1 MLCLSGEEQQKPDLR
16 EKQSL
21 KFVPSNLRNSWR
33 TGSLVLIVVLAW
45 LVISARLVYLQYI
58 GHRQFAR
65 VVARQ
70 QVYKEKIPAR
80 PGDILDRNGRLLATT
95 IVSNSL
101 YVVPQRLENEK
112 SVARICDLLQLDQAA
127 FRNRLQENQD
137 KLFLWVK
144 RRLSDRELS
153 GVRALDLSDDAWGF
167 RQEYRR
173 QYPQGALA
181 AHALGLRD
189 IDGKGQGG
197 LEEAFNHL
205 ICGQDG
211 HRFLIR
217 DAHGRVIEVRN
228 DSRVAARNGETLVVT
243 LDSIIQLYTER
254 QLQSIVEEWKPKSA
268 CAIVMDVKT
277 CEVLAMASVP
287 TFDLNHP
294 EGIDESA
301 WKNTA
306 IASIYEPGSTLKPF
320 IVAAALEKGLI
331 QTDEEFDC
339 EHGEYRMGK
348 RLLHDHHSYGVL
360 SVTDVLV
367 KSSNIGMAK
376 IGEKLTNPGL
386 YEAVTAFGFGQKTGI
401 QLPGEL
407 GGIVRPL
414 KNWNIYSTGSIPM
427 GQEIAVTPVQLI
439 TGHVALANQGKLLNP
454 RLIRDQIDHNYFPR
468 SEEEPAQVRPL
479 VSTPI
484 VSPEVA
490 DWLVQ
495 VPMVETVTRGT
506 GRKAQLEEYVVFGK
520 TGTAQKPDPQ
530 TGKYSSELHVSS
542 FICGAPAHDPRVL
555 VLVVVNEP
563 SVGENHYGGT
573 IAGPPAAKI
582 LKQTLM
588 YQRVPFDHSSQ
599 TPPERTAQKLRNALR

>member
-1 MLCLSGEEQQKPDLR
+1 MKSGIS
-16 EKQSL
+16 QSRI
-21 KFVPSNLRNSWR
+21 NWRSWI
-33 TGSLVLIVVLAW
+33 LIGVVVMAW
-45 LVISARLVYLQYI
+45 LVISGRLIYLQYV
-58 GHRQFAR
+58 GHRQFKT
-65 VVARQ
+65 VVTRQ
-70 QVYKEKIPAR
+70 QVFKEKIPAR

-101 YVVPQRLENEK
+101 YVVPQRLK
-112 SVARICDLLQLDQAA
+112 GTQQAIQVCTALQLDQQH
-127 FRNRLQENQD
+127 FLKRLDENGD

-144 RRLSDRELS
+144 RRLTDTELAQI
-153 GVRALDLSDDAWGF
+153 RTLDLADDAWGF

-173 QYPQGALA
+173 QYPQGTLA

-197 LEEAFNHL
+197 LEEAFDHL

-211 HRFLIR
+211 YRFLVR

-254 QLQSIVEEWKPKSA
+254 ELQGIVKDWKPKSA

-277 CEVLAMASVP
+277 CEVLALASVP
-287 TFDLNHP
+287 SFNLNHP
-294 EGIDESA
+294 EQIEERA

-320 IVAAALEKGLI
+320 IVAAALEKGLVKR
-331 QTDEEFDC
+331 DDEFDC
-339 EHGEYRMGK
+339 EYGEYLMGK
-348 RLLHDHHSYGVL
+348 RLLHDHHSYGML
-360 SVTDVLV
+360 SLTDILV

-376 IGEKLTNPGL
+376 IGERLTNAGL

-407 GGIVRPL
+407 TGIVRPL
-414 KNWNIYSTGSIPM
+414 KSWNIYSTGSVPM
-427 GQEIAVTPVQLI
+427 GQEIAVTPIQLI
-439 TGHVALANQGKLLNP
+439 TAHVALANQGKLLNP

-468 SEEEPAQVRPL
+468 SEDEPAQVRPL
-479 VSTPI
+479 VSTPL
-484 VSPEVA
+484 VSPDVA
-490 DWLVQ
+490 DWLVR
-495 VPMVETVTRGT
+495 VPMVETVERGT
-506 GRKAQLEEYVVFGK
+506 GRRAKLDEYTVFGK
-520 TGTAQKPDPQ
+520 TGTAQKPDPR
-530 TGKYSSELHVSS
+530 TGQYSSQLHVSS

-573 IAGPPAAKI
+573 IAGPPAAEI
-582 LKQTLM
+582 LRKTLL
-588 YQRVPFDHSSQ
+588 YLRVPFDRSSQ
-599 TPPERTAQKLRNALR
+599 HFEDRSASRRRNILR

>member
-1 MLCLSGEEQQKPDLR
+1 MKSGIS
-16 EKQSL
+16 QSRI
-21 KFVPSNLRNSWR
+21 NWRSWI
-33 TGSLVLIVVLAW
+33 LIGVVVMAW
-45 LVISARLVYLQYI
+45 LVISGRLIYLQYV
-58 GHRQFAR
+58 GHRQFKT
-65 VVARQ
+65 VVTRQ
-70 QVYKEKIPAR
+70 QVFKEKIPAR

-101 YVVPQRLENEK
+101 YVVPQRLK
-112 SVARICDLLQLDQAA
+112 GTQQAIQVCAALQLDQRH
-127 FRNRLQENQD
+127 FLKRLNENGD

-144 RRLSDRELS
+144 RRLTDAELAQI
-153 GVRALDLSDDAWGF
+153 RALDLSDDAWGF

-173 QYPQGALA
+173 QYPQGTLA

-197 LEEAFNHL
+197 LEEAFDHL

-211 HRFLIR
+211 YRFLVR

-254 QLQSIVEEWKPKSA
+254 ELQGIVKDWKPKSA

-277 CEVLAMASVP
+277 CEVLALASVP
-287 TFDLNHP
+287 SFNLNHP
-294 EGIDESA
+294 EQIEERA

-320 IVAAALEKGLI
+320 IVAAALEKGLVKR
-331 QTDEEFDC
+331 DDEFDC

-348 RLLHDHHSYGVL
+348 RLLHDHHSYGML
-360 SVTDVLV
+360 SLTDILV

-376 IGEKLTNPGL
+376 IGERLTNAGL

-407 GGIVRPL
+407 TGIVRPL
-414 KNWNIYSTGSIPM
+414 KSWNIYSTGSVPM
-427 GQEIAVTPVQLI
+427 GQEIAVTPIQLI
-439 TGHVALANQGKLLNP
+439 TAHVALANQGKLLNP

-468 SEEEPAQVRPL
+468 SEDEPAQVRPL
-479 VSTPI
+479 VSTPL

-490 DWLVQ
+490 DWLVR
-495 VPMVETVTRGT
+495 VPMVETVERGT
-506 GRKAQLEEYVVFGK
+506 GRRAKLDEYSVFGK
-520 TGTAQKPDPQ
+520 TGTAQKPDPR
-530 TGKYSSELHVSS
+530 TGQYSSQLHVSS

-573 IAGPPAAKI
+573 IAGPPAAEI
-582 LKQTLM
+582 LRKTLL
-588 YQRVPFDHSSQ
+588 YLRVPFDRSSQ
-599 TPPERTAQKLRNALR
+599 HFEDWSASRRRNILR

>member
-1 MLCLSGEEQQKPDLR
+1 M
-16 EKQSL
+16 
-21 KFVPSNLRNSWR
+21 
-33 TGSLVLIVVLAW
+33 VVLAW
-45 LVISARLVYLQYI
+45 IVISGRLIYLQYV
-58 GHRQFAR
+58 GHRQFAK

-70 QVYKEKIPAR
+70 QMYKEKIPAR

-101 YVVPQRLENEK
+101 YVVPSRLEK
-112 SVARICDLLQLDQAA
+112 QKKVAEVCEALQLDPQH
-127 FRNRLQENQD
+127 FLDRLKQNRD

-144 RRLSDRELS
+144 RRLTEPELQAI
-153 GVRALDLSDDAWGF
+153 RALDLSDDAWGF

-197 LEEAFNHL
+197 LEEAFDHL
-205 ICGQDG
+205 ICGQNG
-211 HRFLIR
+211 YRFLIR

-254 QLQSIVEEWKPKSA
+254 QLQAIVQEWKPKSA

-287 TFDLNHP
+287 TFDLNQP
-294 EGIDESA
+294 EQIDESA

-320 IVAAALEKGLI
+320 IVAAALEKGLLK
-331 QTDEEFDC
+331 TEEEFDC

-360 SVTDVLV
+360 NVTDILV

-376 IGEKLTNPGL
+376 IGERLTNPGL
-386 YEAVTAFGFGQKTGI
+386 YESVMAFGFGQKTGI

-407 GGIVRPL
+407 TGIVRPL
-414 KNWNIYSTGSIPM
+414 SSWNIYSTGSIPM
-427 GQEIAVTPVQLI
+427 GQEIAVTPIQLI
-439 TGHVALANQGKLLNP
+439 TAHVALANQGKLLNP
-454 RLIRDQIDHNYFPR
+454 RLIRDQIDHTYFPR
-468 SEEEPAQVRPL
+468 SVDEPSQVRPM

-490 DWLVQ
+490 DWLVR

-506 GRKAQLEEYVVFGK
+506 GRKAQLEEYTVFGK
-520 TGTAQKPDPQ
+520 TGTAQKPDPK
-530 TGKYSSELHVSS
+530 TGKYSSQLHVSS
-542 FICGAPAHDPRVL
+542 FICGAPAHDPRIL

-573 IAGPPAAKI
+573 IAGPPAAEI
-582 LKQTLM
+582 LKKTLM
-588 YQRVPFDHSSQ
+588 YQRVPFDKSGLQ
-599 TPPERTAQKLRNALR
+599 QPERTARRQRNALR

>member
-1 MLCLSGEEQQKPDLR
+1 MN
-16 EKQSL
+16 
-21 KFVPSNLRNSWR
+21 FVPSNLRNSGR
-33 TGSLVLIVVLAW
+33 TWCLVLIVVLAW
-45 LVISARLVYLQYI
+45 LVISCRLVYLQYI

-101 YVVPQRLENEK
+101 YVVPQRLKNEQN
-112 SVARICDLLQLDQAA
+112 VARICDILQLDQTDFLKGLAA
-127 FRNRLQENQD
+127 NRD

-144 RRLSDRELS
+144 RRLSDQELAAIR
-153 GVRALDLSDDAWGF
+153 VLDLSDDVWGF

-197 LEEAFNHL
+197 LEEAFDHL
-205 ICGQDG
+205 ICGEDG
-211 HRFLIR
+211 YRFLIR

-294 EGIDESA
+294 AGINESA

-331 QTDEEFDC
+331 HTEEEFDC
-339 EHGEYRMGK
+339 EQGEYRMGK
-348 RLLHDHHSYGVL
+348 RLLHDHHSYGIL
-360 SVTDVLV
+360 NVTDVLV

-407 GGIVRPL
+407 SGIVRPL
-414 KNWNIYSTGSIPM
+414 KDWNIYSTGSIPM

-468 SEEEPAQVRPL
+468 SEEEPAQVR
-479 VSTPI
+479 
-484 VSPEVA
+484 
-490 DWLVQ
+490 
-495 VPMVETVTRGT
+495 
-506 GRKAQLEEYVVFGK
+506 
-520 TGTAQKPDPQ
+520 
-530 TGKYSSELHVSS
+530 
-542 FICGAPAHDPRVL
+542 
-555 VLVVVNEP
+555 
-563 SVGENHYGGT
+563 
-573 IAGPPAAKI
+573 
-582 LKQTLM
+582 
-588 YQRVPFDHSSQ
+588 
-599 TPPERTAQKLRNALR
+599 

>member
-1 MLCLSGEEQQKPDLR
+1 M
-16 EKQSL
+16 

-33 TGSLVLIVVLAW
+33 TWSLVLIVVLAW
-45 LVISARLVYLQYI
+45 LVISGRLIYLQYI

-101 YVVPQRLENEK
+101 YVVPQRLENQQQI
-112 SVARICDLLQLDQAA
+112 ARICEILQLDQSA
-127 FRNRLQENQD
+127 FRKRLNENQD

-144 RRLSDRELS
+144 RRLSDQELT
-153 GVRALDLSDDAWGF
+153 GIRALNLSDDAWGF

-197 LEEAFNHL
+197 LEEAFDHL

-211 HRFLIR
+211 YRFLIR

-294 EGIDESA
+294 EGINEAA

-331 QTDEEFDC
+331 QTD
-339 EHGEYRMGK
+339 
-348 RLLHDHHSYGVL
+348 
-360 SVTDVLV
+360 
-367 KSSNIGMAK
+367 
-376 IGEKLTNPGL
+376 
-386 YEAVTAFGFGQKTGI
+386 
-401 QLPGEL
+401 
-407 GGIVRPL
+407 
-414 KNWNIYSTGSIPM
+414 
-427 GQEIAVTPVQLI
+427 
-439 TGHVALANQGKLLNP
+439 
-454 RLIRDQIDHNYFPR
+454 
-468 SEEEPAQVRPL
+468 
-479 VSTPI
+479 
-484 VSPEVA
+484 
-490 DWLVQ
+490 
-495 VPMVETVTRGT
+495 
-506 GRKAQLEEYVVFGK
+506 
-520 TGTAQKPDPQ
+520 
-530 TGKYSSELHVSS
+530 
-542 FICGAPAHDPRVL
+542 
-555 VLVVVNEP
+555 
-563 SVGENHYGGT
+563 
-573 IAGPPAAKI
+573 
-582 LKQTLM
+582 
-588 YQRVPFDHSSQ
+588 
-599 TPPERTAQKLRNALR
+599 

>member
-1 MLCLSGEEQQKPDLR
+1 M
-16 EKQSL
+16 
-21 KFVPSNLRNSWR
+21 
-33 TGSLVLIVVLAW
+33 AW
-45 LVISARLVYLQYI
+45 LVISGRLIYLQYV
-58 GHRQFAR
+58 GHRQFKT
-65 VVARQ
+65 VVTRQ
-70 QVYKEKIPAR
+70 QVFKEKIPAR

-101 YVVPQRLENEK
+101 YVVPQRLK
-112 SVARICDLLQLDQAA
+112 GTQKAIQVCAALQLDQRH
-127 FRNRLQENQD
+127 FLKRLNENGD

-144 RRLSDRELS
+144 RRLTDAELAQI
-153 GVRALDLSDDAWGF
+153 RALDLSDDAWGF

-173 QYPQGALA
+173 QYPQGTLA

-197 LEEAFNHL
+197 LEEAFDHL

-211 HRFLIR
+211 YRFLVR

-254 QLQSIVEEWKPKSA
+254 ELQGIVKDWKPKSA

-277 CEVLAMASVP
+277 CEVLALASVP
-287 TFDLNHP
+287 TFNLNHP
-294 EGIDESA
+294 EQIEERA

-320 IVAAALEKGLI
+320 IVAAALEKGLVKR
-331 QTDEEFDC
+331 DDEFDC
-339 EHGEYRMGK
+339 EYGEYRMGK
-348 RLLHDHHSYGVL
+348 RLLHDHHSYGML
-360 SVTDVLV
+360 SLTDILV

-376 IGEKLTNPGL
+376 IGERLTNAGL

-407 GGIVRPL
+407 TGIVRPL
-414 KNWNIYSTGSIPM
+414 KSWNIYSTGSVPM
-427 GQEIAVTPVQLI
+427 GQEIAVTPIQLI
-439 TGHVALANQGKLLNP
+439 TAHVALANQGKLLNP

-468 SEEEPAQVRPL
+468 SEDEPAQVRPL
-479 VSTPI
+479 VSTPL

-490 DWLVQ
+490 DWLVR
-495 VPMVETVTRGT
+495 VPMVETVERGT
-506 GRKAQLEEYVVFGK
+506 GRRAKLDEYTVFGK
-520 TGTAQKPDPQ
+520 TGTAQKPDPR
-530 TGKYSSELHVSS
+530 TGQYSSQLHVSS

-573 IAGPPAAKI
+573 IAGPPAAEI
-582 LKQTLM
+582 LRKTLL
-588 YQRVPFDHSSQ
+588 YLRVPFDRSSQ
-599 TPPERTAQKLRNALR
+599 HFEDRSASRRRNILR

>member
-1 MLCLSGEEQQKPDLR
+1 MKSGISITR
-16 EKQSL
+16 I
-21 KFVPSNLRNSWR
+21 SWR
-33 TGSLVLIVVLAW
+33 SWSLIGLVVLSW
-45 LVISARLVYLQYI
+45 LVISGRLIYLQYI
-58 GHRQFAR
+58 GHRQFKT
-65 VVARQ
+65 VVTRQ
-70 QVYKEKIPAR
+70 QMFKEKIPAR

-95 IVSNSL
+95 IVTNSL
-101 YVVPQRLENEK
+101 YVVPQRLKGTQQAVRVCE
-112 SVARICDLLQLDQAA
+112 ALQLDRAY
-127 FRNRLQENQD
+127 FLKRLQENED

-144 RRLSDRELS
+144 RRLTDSELTKI
-153 GVRALDLSDDAWGF
+153 RALELSDDAWGF

-173 QYPQGALA
+173 QYPQGTLA

-197 LEEAFNHL
+197 LEEAFDHL
-205 ICGQDG
+205 ICGRDG
-211 HRFLIR
+211 YRFLIR

-228 DSRVAARNGETLVVT
+228 DSRVAAKNGETLVVT

-254 QLQSIVEEWKPKSA
+254 ELQGIVKDWKPKSA

-294 EGIDESA
+294 EMTEERA

-331 QTDEEFDC
+331 KRDDEFDC
-339 EHGEYRMGK
+339 EYGEYRMGK
-348 RLLHDHHSYGVL
+348 RLLHDHHSYGRL
-360 SVTDVLV
+360 NVTDILV

-376 IGEKLTNPGL
+376 IGERLTNAGL
-386 YEAVTAFGFGQKTGI
+386 YDAVTAFGFGQKTGI

-407 GGIVRPL
+407 TGIVRPL
-414 KNWNIYSTGSIPM
+414 KSWNIYSTGSVPM
-427 GQEIAVTPVQLI
+427 GQEIAVTPIQLI
-439 TGHVALANQGKLLNP
+439 TAHVALANQGKLLNP

-479 VSTPI
+479 VSTPL
-484 VSPEVA
+484 VSPAVA
-490 DWLVQ
+490 DWLVR
-495 VPMVETVTRGT
+495 VPMLETVERGT
-506 GRKAQLEEYVVFGK
+506 GRRAKLDEYSVFGK
-520 TGTAQKPDPQ
+520 TGTAQKPDPK
-530 TGKYSSELHVSS
+530 TGQYSSELHVSS

-573 IAGPPAAKI
+573 IAGPPAAEI
-582 LKQTLM
+582 LRKTLL
-588 YQRVPFDHSSQ
+588 YLRVPFDRSNQHFE
-599 TPPERTAQKLRNALR
+599 ERSASRRRNILR

>member
-1 MLCLSGEEQQKPDLR
+1 MGSFLKSGIS
-16 EKQSL
+16 QS
-21 KFVPSNLRNSWR
+21 RISWR
-33 TGSLVLIVVLAW
+33 SWSLIVLVVLAW
-45 LVISARLVYLQYI
+45 LVISGRLVYLQYV
-58 GHRQFAR
+58 GHRQFKT
-65 VVARQ
+65 VVTRQ
-70 QVYKEKIPAR
+70 QVFKEKIPAR

-95 IVSNSL
+95 IVTNSL
-101 YVVPQRLENEK
+101 YVVPQRLKGNQNVIPVCE
-112 SVARICDLLQLDQAA
+112 ALGLDQGH
-127 FRNRLQENQD
+127 FLKRLKQNDD

-144 RRLSDRELS
+144 RRLSDTELKQI
-153 GVRALDLSDDAWGF
+153 RALDLADDAWGF

-173 QYPQGALA
+173 QYPQGTLA

-197 LEEAFNHL
+197 LEEAFDHM

-211 HRFLIR
+211 YRFLVR

-228 DSRVAARNGETLVVT
+228 DSRVAPRNGETLVVS

-254 QLQSIVEEWKPKSA
+254 ELQGIVKDWKPKSA

-277 CEVLAMASVP
+277 CEVLALASVP

-294 EGIDESA
+294 EEIRETA

-331 QTDEEFDC
+331 SKDEEFDC
-339 EHGEYRMGK
+339 EYGEYRMGK
-348 RLLHDHHSYGVL
+348 RLLHDHHSYGML
-360 SVTDVLV
+360 SVTDILV

-376 IGEKLTNPGL
+376 IGERLTNAGL

-407 GGIVRPL
+407 TGIVRPL
-414 KNWNIYSTGSIPM
+414 KSWNIYSTGSVPM
-427 GQEIAVTPVQLI
+427 GQEIAVTPIQLI
-439 TGHVALANQGKLLNP
+439 TAHVALANQGKLLNP

-468 SEEEPAQVRPL
+468 SEDEPAQVRPL
-479 VSTPI
+479 VSTPL

-495 VPMVETVTRGT
+495 VPMLETVERGT
-506 GRKAQLEEYVVFGK
+506 GRRAKLDEYKVFGK
-520 TGTAQKPDPQ
+520 TGTAQKPDPK
-530 TGKYSSELHVSS
+530 TGAYSSQLHVSS

-573 IAGPPAAKI
+573 IAGPPAAEI
-582 LKQTLM
+582 LRKTLL
-588 YQRVPFDHSSQ
+588 YLHEPFDRSGSHIE
-599 TPPERTAQKLRNALR
+599 ERSASRVRNILR

>member
-1 MLCLSGEEQQKPDLR
+1 MN
-16 EKQSL
+16 
-21 KFVPSNLRNSWR
+21 FVPSNLRNSGR
-33 TGSLVLIVVLAW
+33 TWCLVLIVVLAW
-45 LVISARLVYLQYI
+45 LVISCRLVYLQYI

-101 YVVPQRLENEK
+101 YVVPQRLKNEQN
-112 SVARICDLLQLDQAA
+112 VARICDILQLDQTDFLKGLAA
-127 FRNRLQENQD
+127 NRD

-144 RRLSDRELS
+144 RRLSDQELAAIR
-153 GVRALDLSDDAWGF
+153 VLDLSDDVWGF

-197 LEEAFNHL
+197 LEEAFDHL
-205 ICGQDG
+205 ICGEDG
-211 HRFLIR
+211 YRFLIR

-294 EGIDESA
+294 AGINESA

-331 QTDEEFDC
+331 HTEEEFDC
-339 EHGEYRMGK
+339 EQGEYRMGK
-348 RLLHDHHSYGVL
+348 RLLHDHHSYGIL
-360 SVTDVLV
+360 NVTDVLV

-407 GGIVRPL
+407 SGIVRPL
-414 KNWNIYSTGSIPM
+414 KDWNIYSTGSIPM

-484 VSPEVA
+484 VSAAVA

-495 VPMVETVTRGT
+495 VPMVETVSRGT
-506 GRKAQLEEYVVFGK
+506 GKKAQLEEYVVFGK
-520 TGTAQKPDPQ
+520 TGTAQKPDPK

-573 IAGPPAAKI
+573 IAGPPAAEI

-588 YQRVPFDHSSQ
+588 YQRVPFDHSSEA
-599 TPPERTAQKLRNALR
+599 PLERTAQRQRNALR

>member
-1 MLCLSGEEQQKPDLR
+1 MQVGNFLKSGTSITR
-16 EKQSL
+16 I
-21 KFVPSNLRNSWR
+21 SWR
-33 TGSLVLIVVLAW
+33 SWILIGLVVLSW
-45 LVISARLVYLQYI
+45 LVISGRLVYLQYV
-58 GHRQFAR
+58 GHRQFKT
-65 VVARQ
+65 VVTRQ
-70 QVYKEKIPAR
+70 QMFKEKIPAR

-95 IVSNSL
+95 IVTNSL
-101 YVVPQRLENEK
+101 YVVPQRLEETQQA
-112 SVARICDLLQLDQAA
+112 VQVCEALQLDREY
-127 FRNRLQENQD
+127 FLKRLKANDE

-144 RRLSDRELS
+144 RRLTDSELTKI
-153 GVRALDLSDDAWGF
+153 RALDLSDDAWGF

-173 QYPQGALA
+173 QYPQGTLA

-197 LEEAFNHL
+197 LEEAFDHL

-211 HRFLIR
+211 YRFLIR

-228 DSRVAARNGETLVVT
+228 DSRVAAKNGETLVVS

-254 QLQSIVEEWKPKSA
+254 ELQGIFKDWKPESA

-277 CEVLAMASVP
+277 CEVLAMASMP
-287 TFDLNHP
+287 TFDLNQP
-294 EGIDESA
+294 EKIEERA

-331 QTDEEFDC
+331 KQNDEFDC
-339 EHGEYRMGK
+339 EYGEYRMGK
-348 RLLHDHHSYGVL
+348 RLLHDHHSYGKL
-360 SVTDVLV
+360 SVTDILV

-376 IGEKLTNPGL
+376 IGERLTNAGL

-407 GGIVRPL
+407 TGIVRPL
-414 KNWNIYSTGSIPM
+414 KSWNIYSTGSVPM
-427 GQEIAVTPVQLI
+427 GQEIAVTPIQLI
-439 TGHVALANQGKLLNP
+439 TAHVALANQGKLLNP

-468 SEEEPAQVRPL
+468 SEEEAAQVRPL
-479 VSTPI
+479 VSTPL

-490 DWLVQ
+490 DWLVR
-495 VPMVETVTRGT
+495 VPMLETVERGT
-506 GRKAQLEEYVVFGK
+506 GRRAKLDEYSVFGK
-520 TGTAQKPDPQ
+520 TGTAQKPDPK
-530 TGKYSSELHVSS
+530 TGKYSSQLHVSS

-573 IAGPPAAKI
+573 IAGPPAAEI
-582 LKQTLM
+582 LRKTLL
-588 YQRVPFDHSSQ
+588 YLRVPFDRSSQ
-599 TPPERTAQKLRNALR
+599 QFEERSASRARNILR

>member
-1 MLCLSGEEQQKPDLR
+1 MNTEKSQLR
-16 EKQSL
+16 I
-21 KFVPSNLRNSWR
+21 SWR
-33 TGSLVLIVVLAW
+33 TWFLVCMVVLAW
-45 LVISARLVYLQYI
+45 AVISGRLIYLQYI
-58 GHRQFAR
+58 GHRQFAK

-95 IVSNSL
+95 IISNSL
-101 YVVPQRLENEK
+101 YVVPQRLEKQEH
-112 SVARICDLLQLDQAA
+112 VEAVCEALHLDLSHFQKRLKQ
-127 FRNRLQENQD
+127 NRD

-144 RRLSDRELS
+144 RRLSEQELQAI
-153 GVRALDLSDDAWGF
+153 RNLNLSDDAWGF

-197 LEEAFNHL
+197 LEEAFDHL

-254 QLQSIVEEWKPKSA
+254 QLQGIVQEWQPKSA

-294 EGIDESA
+294 EAISESA

-320 IVAAALEKGLI
+320 IVAAALEKGLLDK
-331 QTDEEFDC
+331 DEEFDC
-339 EHGEYRMGK
+339 EQGEYRMGK
-348 RLLHDHHSYGVL
+348 RLLHDHHSYGTL
-360 SVTDVLV
+360 SVTDILV

-376 IGEKLTNPGL
+376 IGERLTNPGL
-386 YEAVTAFGFGQKTGI
+386 YESVLAFGFGQKTGI

-407 GGIVRPL
+407 TGIVRPL
-414 KNWNIYSTGSIPM
+414 SSWNIYSTGSIPM
-427 GQEIAVTPVQLI
+427 GQEIAVTPIQLI
-439 TGHVALANQGKLLNP
+439 TAHVALANQGKLLNP

-468 SEEEPAQVRPL
+468 SEEEPVQVRPM

-484 VSPEVA
+484 VSPDVA
-490 DWLVQ
+490 DWLVR
-495 VPMVETVTRGT
+495 VPMTETVERGT
-506 GRKAQLEEYVVFGK
+506 GRKAKLEGYAVFGK
-520 TGTAQKPDPQ
+520 TGTAQKPDPK
-530 TGKYSSELHVSS
+530 TGKYSSQLHVSS
-542 FICGAPAHDPRVL
+542 FICGAPAHDPQVL

-573 IAGPPAAKI
+573 IAGPPAAEI
-582 LKQTLM
+582 LNKTLM
-588 YQRVPFDHSSQ
+588 YQRVPFDKSGLK
-599 TPPERTAQKLRNALR
+599 PMDRTARRQRNALR

>member
-1 MLCLSGEEQQKPDLR
+1 MNSRKSKFRNHWRSLSLICL
-16 EKQSL
+16 
-21 KFVPSNLRNSWR
+21 
-33 TGSLVLIVVLAW
+33 VVLAW
-45 LVISARLVYLQYI
+45 VVISGRLIYLQYI
-58 GHRQFAR
+58 GHRQFAS

-95 IVSNSL
+95 IVTNSL
-101 YVVPQRLENEK
+101 YVVPQRLKTEK
-112 SVARICDLLQLDQAA
+112 QALQVCEALQLDRSY
-127 FRNRLQENQD
+127 FLKRLKTNQD

-144 RRLSDRELS
+144 RRLTDAELTK
-153 GVRALDLSDDAWGF
+153 VRALDLSDDAWGF

-173 QYPQGALA
+173 QYPQGTLA

-197 LEEAFNHL
+197 LEEAFDHL

-228 DSRVAARNGETLVVT
+228 DARVAARNGETLVVT

-268 CAIVMDVKT
+268 CAIVMDVKS

-294 EGIDESA
+294 ERIEEAA

-320 IVAAALEKGLI
+320 IVAAALEKGLVKRDD
-331 QTDEEFDC
+331 QFNC
-339 EHGEYRMGK
+339 EYGEYQMGK
-348 RLLHDHHSYGVL
+348 RLLHDHHSYGML
-360 SVTDVLV
+360 SLTDILV

-376 IGEKLTNPGL
+376 IGERLTNDGL

-407 GGIVRPL
+407 SGIVRPL
-414 KNWNIYSTGSIPM
+414 KSWNIYSTGSVPM
-427 GQEIAVTPVQLI
+427 GQEIAVTPIQLI
-439 TGHVALANQGKLLNP
+439 TAHVALANQGKLLNP
-454 RLIRDQIDHNYFPR
+454 RLIRDQIDHNYFPQT
-468 SEEEPAQVRPL
+468 EEEPAQVRPL
-479 VSTPI
+479 VSTPLI
-484 VSPEVA
+484 SPDVA
-490 DWLVQ
+490 DWLVR
-495 VPMVETVTRGT
+495 VPMVETVERGT
-506 GRKAQLEEYVVFGK
+506 GRKAKLDEYTVFGK

-542 FICGAPAHDPRVL
+542 FICGAPAHDPRLL

-573 IAGPPAAKI
+573 IAGPPAAEI
-582 LKQTLM
+582 LKKSLM
-588 YQRVPFDHSSQ
+588 YLRVPFDRSSG
-599 TPPERTAQKLRNALR
+599 PFEERSASRRRNFVR

>member
-1 MLCLSGEEQQKPDLR
+1 MQVGNFLKSGTSITR
-16 EKQSL
+16 I
-21 KFVPSNLRNSWR
+21 SWR
-33 TGSLVLIVVLAW
+33 SWILIGLVVLSW
-45 LVISARLVYLQYI
+45 LVISGRLVYLQYV
-58 GHRQFAR
+58 GHRQFKT
-65 VVARQ
+65 VVTRQ
-70 QVYKEKIPAR
+70 QMFKEKIPAR

-95 IVSNSL
+95 IVTNSL
-101 YVVPQRLENEK
+101 YVVPQRLEETQQA
-112 SVARICDLLQLDQAA
+112 VQVCEALQLDREY
-127 FRNRLQENQD
+127 FLKRLKANDE

-144 RRLSDRELS
+144 RRLTDSELTKI
-153 GVRALDLSDDAWGF
+153 RALDLSDDAWGF

-173 QYPQGALA
+173 QYPQGTLA

-197 LEEAFNHL
+197 LEEAFDHL

-211 HRFLIR
+211 YRFLIR

-228 DSRVAARNGETLVVT
+228 DSRVAAKNGETLVVS

-254 QLQSIVEEWKPKSA
+254 ELQGIFKDWKPKSA

-277 CEVLAMASVP
+277 CEVLAMASMP
-287 TFDLNHP
+287 TFDLNQP
-294 EGIDESA
+294 EKIEERA

-331 QTDEEFDC
+331 KQNDEFDC
-339 EHGEYRMGK
+339 EYGEYRMGK
-348 RLLHDHHSYGVL
+348 RLLHDHHSYGKL
-360 SVTDVLV
+360 SVTDILV

-376 IGEKLTNPGL
+376 IGERLTNAGL

-407 GGIVRPL
+407 TGIVRPL
-414 KNWNIYSTGSIPM
+414 KSWNIYSTGSVPM
-427 GQEIAVTPVQLI
+427 GQEIAVTPIQLI
-439 TGHVALANQGKLLNP
+439 TAHVALANQGKLLNP

-468 SEEEPAQVRPL
+468 SEEEAAQVRPL
-479 VSTPI
+479 VSTPL

-490 DWLVQ
+490 DWLVR
-495 VPMVETVTRGT
+495 VPMLETVERGT
-506 GRKAQLEEYVVFGK
+506 GRRAKLDEYSVFGK
-520 TGTAQKPDPQ
+520 TGTAQKPDPK
-530 TGKYSSELHVSS
+530 TGKYSSQLHVSS

-573 IAGPPAAKI
+573 IAGPPAAEI
-582 LKQTLM
+582 LRKTLL
-588 YQRVPFDHSSQ
+588 YLRVPFDRSSQ
-599 TPPERTAQKLRNALR
+599 QFEERSASRARNILR

>member
-1 MLCLSGEEQQKPDLR
+1 MNSKVSQ
-16 EKQSL
+16 
-21 KFVPSNLRNSWR
+21 LRNNWR
-33 TGSLVLIVVLAW
+33 TWTLVGLVVLAW
-45 LVISARLVYLQYI
+45 MVISGRLIYLQYV
-58 GHRQFAR
+58 GHRQFAK

-101 YVVPQRLENEK
+101 YVVPQRLSEDSNK
-112 SVARICDLLQLDQAA
+112 ITPVCQALGLEQA
-127 FRNRLQENQD
+127 HFRERLKQNSD

-144 RRLSDRELS
+144 RRLSEPELQAI
-153 GVRALDLSDDAWGF
+153 RKLNLSDDAWGF

-197 LEEAFNHL
+197 LEEAFDHL

-211 HRFLIR
+211 YRFLIR

-254 QLQSIVEEWKPKSA
+254 QLQAIVAEWKPKSA

-294 EGIDESA
+294 EAISESA

-320 IVAAALEKGLI
+320 IVAAALEKGLLK
-331 QTDEEFDC
+331 QDEEFHC
-339 EHGEYRMGK
+339 EQGEYRMGK
-348 RLLHDHHSYGVL
+348 RLLHDHHPYGML
-360 SVTDVLV
+360 SVTDILV

-376 IGEKLTNPGL
+376 IGERLTNPGL
-386 YEAVTAFGFGQKTGI
+386 FESVMAFGFGQKTGI

-407 GGIVRPL
+407 TGIVRPL
-414 KNWNIYSTGSIPM
+414 SSWNIYSTGSIPM
-427 GQEIAVTPVQLI
+427 GQEIAVTPIQLI
-439 TGHVALANQGKLLNP
+439 TAHVALANQGKLLNP

-490 DWLVQ
+490 NWLVQ
-495 VPMVETVTRGT
+495 VPMTETVERGT
-506 GRKAQLEEYVVFGK
+506 GRKAQLEEYTVFGK
-520 TGTAQKPDPQ
+520 TGTAQKPDPK
-530 TGKYSSELHVSS
+530 TGKYSSQLHVSS

-573 IAGPPAAKI
+573 IAGPPAAEI
-582 LKQTLM
+582 LKKTLM
-588 YQRVPFDHSSQ
+588 YQRVPFDKSNLSQ
-599 TPPERTAQKLRNALR
+599 PDRMAGRQRNALR

>member
-1 MLCLSGEEQQKPDLR
+1 MLL
-16 EKQSL
+16 
-21 KFVPSNLRNSWR
+21 
-33 TGSLVLIVVLAW
+33 VVLAW
-45 LVISARLVYLQYI
+45 LVISGRLIYLQYI
-58 GHRQFAR
+58 GHRQFAK

-70 QVYKEKIPAR
+70 QMYKEKIPAR

-101 YVVPQRLENEK
+101 YVVPQRLENQKQAAKVCE
-112 SVARICDLLQLDQAA
+112 VLQLDSQH
-127 FRNRLQENQD
+127 FLNRLNQNRD

-144 RRLSDRELS
+144 RRLTEHELKAI
-153 GVRALDLSDDAWGF
+153 RALDLSDDAWGF

-197 LEEAFNHL
+197 LEEAFDHL
-205 ICGQDG
+205 ICGRDG
-211 HRFLIR
+211 YRFLIR

-254 QLQSIVEEWKPKSA
+254 QLQAIVQEWKPKSA

-287 TFDLNHP
+287 TFDLNQP
-294 EGIDESA
+294 EQIVESA

-320 IVAAALEKGLI
+320 IVAAALEKGLLEKE
-331 QTDEEFDC
+331 EEFDC

-348 RLLHDHHSYGVL
+348 RLLHDHHSYGML
-360 SVTDVLV
+360 SVTDILV

-376 IGEKLTNPGL
+376 IGERLTNPGL
-386 YEAVTAFGFGQKTGI
+386 YESVLAFGFGQKTGI

-407 GGIVRPL
+407 TGIVRPL
-414 KNWNIYSTGSIPM
+414 SSWNIYSTGSIPM
-427 GQEIAVTPVQLI
+427 GQEIAVTPIQLI
-439 TGHVALANQGKLLNP
+439 TAHVALANQGKLLNP

-468 SEEEPAQVRPL
+468 SEEEPAQVRPM

-490 DWLVQ
+490 DWLVR
-495 VPMVETVTRGT
+495 VPMVETVQRGT
-506 GRKAQLEEYVVFGK
+506 GRKAQLEEYTVFGK
-520 TGTAQKPDPQ
+520 TGTAQKPDPV
-530 TGKYSSELHVSS
+530 TGKYSSQLHVSS

-573 IAGPPAAKI
+573 IAGPPAAEI
-582 LKQTLM
+582 LKKTLM
-588 YQRVPFDHSSQ
+588 YQRVPFDKSGLQ
-599 TPPERTAQKLRNALR
+599 QQERTARRQRNLLR

>member
-1 MLCLSGEEQQKPDLR
+1 MNS
-16 EKQSL
+16 EKSHH
-21 KFVPSNLRNSWR
+21 RISWR
-33 TGSLVLIVVLAW
+33 TWSLVCMVVLAW
-45 LVISARLVYLQYI
+45 IVISGRLIFLQYI
-58 GHRQFAR
+58 GHRQFAK

-70 QVYKEKIPAR
+70 QMYKEKIPAR

-101 YVVPQRLENEK
+101 YVVPQRLEDQKNVK
-112 SVARICDLLQLDQAA
+112 AICEVLHLDLPH
-127 FRNRLQENQD
+127 FRNRLKQNRE

-144 RRLSDRELS
+144 RRLSEQELQAIR
-153 GVRALDLSDDAWGF
+153 GLDLSDDAWGF

-197 LEEAFNHL
+197 LEEAFDHL

-228 DSRVAARNGETLVVT
+228 DSREAARNGETLVVT

-254 QLQSIVEEWKPKSA
+254 QLQAIIQEWQPKSA

-277 CEVLAMASVP
+277 GEVLAMASAP
-287 TFDLNHP
+287 TFNLNHP
-294 EGIDESA
+294 EAISESA

-320 IVAAALEKGLI
+320 IVAAALEKGLLEKY
-331 QTDEEFDC
+331 EEFDC
-339 EHGEYRMGK
+339 EQGEYRMGK
-348 RLLHDHHSYGVL
+348 RLLHDHHSYGML
-360 SVTDVLV
+360 SVTDILV

-376 IGEKLTNPGL
+376 IGERLTNPGL
-386 YEAVTAFGFGQKTGI
+386 YESVMAFGFGQKTGI

-407 GGIVRPL
+407 TGIVRPL
-414 KNWNIYSTGSIPM
+414 SSWNIYSTGSIPM
-427 GQEIAVTPVQLI
+427 GQEIAVTPIQLI
-439 TGHVALANQGKLLNP
+439 TAHVALANQGKLLNP

-468 SEEEPAQVRPL
+468 SEEEPAQVRPMI
-479 VSTPI
+479 STPI

-490 DWLVQ
+490 DWLVR
-495 VPMVETVTRGT
+495 VPMTETVERGT
-506 GRKAQLEEYVVFGK
+506 GRKAQLEGYTVFGK
-520 TGTAQKPDPQ
+520 TGTAQKPDPK
-530 TGKYSSELHVSS
+530 TGKYSSQLHVSS
-542 FICGAPAHDPRVL
+542 FICGAPANDPRVL

-573 IAGPPAAKI
+573 IAGPPAAEI
-582 LKQTLM
+582 LKKTLM
-588 YQRVPFDHSSQ
+588 YQRVPFDKSGQ
-599 TPPERTAQKLRNALR
+599 QPLERTARRQRNALR

>member
-1 MLCLSGEEQQKPDLR
+1 MGSFLDSGK
-16 EKQSL
+16 
-21 KFVPSNLRNSWR
+21 SNFRTSWR
-33 TGSLVLIVVLAW
+33 AWSLILLVVLAW
-45 LVISARLVYLQYI
+45 IVISGRLIFLQYV
-58 GHRQFAR
+58 GHRQFAT

-70 QVYKEKIPAR
+70 QVCKEKIPAR

-95 IVSNSL
+95 IVTNSL
-101 YVVPQRLENEK
+101 YVIPQELKKQKNVSAVCKILGLNQEQFLERLTQN
-112 SVARICDLLQLDQAA
+112 
-127 FRNRLQENQD
+127 QE

-144 RRLSDRELS
+144 RRLTDEELS
-153 GVRALDLSDDAWGF
+153 GIRALNLSDDAWGF

-181 AHALGLRD
+181 AHTLGLRD
-189 IDGKGQGG
+189 IDGNGQGG
-197 LEEAFNHL
+197 IEEAFDHL
-205 ICGQDG
+205 ICGQSG
-211 HRFLIR
+211 HRFLVR

-254 QLQSIVEEWKPKSA
+254 QLQSIIQDWKPKSA

-294 EGIDESA
+294 ENISESA

-320 IVAAALEKGLI
+320 IVAAALEKGLLNK
-331 QTDEEFDC
+331 DERFDC
-339 EHGEYRMGK
+339 EQGEYQMGK
-348 RLLHDHHSYGVL
+348 RLLHDHHGYGML
-360 SVTDVLV
+360 SVTDILV

-376 IGEKLTNPGL
+376 IGERLTNPGL
-386 YEAVTAFGFGQKTGI
+386 YKAVMAFGFGQKTGI

-407 GGIVRPL
+407 TGILRPL
-414 KNWNIYSTGSIPM
+414 KSWNLYSTGSIPM
-427 GQEIAVTPVQLI
+427 GQEIAVTPIQLI
-439 TGHVALANQGKLLNP
+439 TAHVALANQGNLLNP

-468 SEEEPAQVRPL
+468 SEEEPEQVRPM
-479 VSTPI
+479 VSTPVI
-484 VSPEVA
+484 SAEVA
-490 DWLVQ
+490 DWLVR
-495 VPMVETVTRGT
+495 VPMVETVVRGT
-506 GRKAQLEEYVVFGK
+506 GVKAQLDGYTVFGK

-530 TGKYSSELHVSS
+530 TGKYSTELHVSS

-563 SVGENHYGGT
+563 SIGPNHYGGT
-573 IAGPPAAKI
+573 IAGPPAAEI
-582 LKQTLM
+582 LNKTLM
-588 YQRVPFDHSSQ
+588 YLRVPFDKSGMDRIEQ
-599 TPPERTAQKLRNALR
+599 TADRPRNALR

>member
-1 MLCLSGEEQQKPDLR
+1 MQVGNFLKSGTSITR
-16 EKQSL
+16 I
-21 KFVPSNLRNSWR
+21 SWR
-33 TGSLVLIVVLAW
+33 SWILIGLVVLSW
-45 LVISARLVYLQYI
+45 LVISGRLVYLQYV
-58 GHRQFAR
+58 GHRQFKT
-65 VVARQ
+65 VVTRQ
-70 QVYKEKIPAR
+70 QMFKEKIPAR

-95 IVSNSL
+95 IVTNSL
-101 YVVPQRLENEK
+101 YVVPQRLEETQQA
-112 SVARICDLLQLDQAA
+112 VQVCEALQLDREY
-127 FRNRLQENQD
+127 FLKRLKANDE

-144 RRLSDRELS
+144 RRLTDSELTKI
-153 GVRALDLSDDAWGF
+153 RALDLSDDAWGF

-197 LEEAFNHL
+197 LEEAFDHL

-211 HRFLIR
+211 YRFLIR

-228 DSRVAARNGETLVVT
+228 DSRVAAKNGETLVVS

-254 QLQSIVEEWKPKSA
+254 ELQGIFKDWKPKSA

-277 CEVLAMASVP
+277 CEVLAMASMP
-287 TFDLNHP
+287 TFDLNQP
-294 EGIDESA
+294 EKIEERA

-331 QTDEEFDC
+331 KQNDEFDC
-339 EHGEYRMGK
+339 EYGEYRMGK
-348 RLLHDHHSYGVL
+348 RLLHDHHSYGKL
-360 SVTDVLV
+360 SVTDILV

-376 IGEKLTNPGL
+376 IGERLTNAGL

-407 GGIVRPL
+407 TGIVRPL
-414 KNWNIYSTGSIPM
+414 KSWNIYSTGSVPM
-427 GQEIAVTPVQLI
+427 GQEIAVTPIQLI
-439 TGHVALANQGKLLNP
+439 TAHVALANQGKLLNP

-468 SEEEPAQVRPL
+468 SEEEAAQVRPL
-479 VSTPI
+479 VSTPL

-490 DWLVQ
+490 DWLVR
-495 VPMVETVTRGT
+495 VPMLETVERGT
-506 GRKAQLEEYVVFGK
+506 GRRAKLDEYSVFGK
-520 TGTAQKPDPQ
+520 TGTAQKPDPK
-530 TGKYSSELHVSS
+530 TGKYSSQLHVSS

-573 IAGPPAAKI
+573 IAGPPAAEI
-582 LKQTLM
+582 LRKTLL
-588 YQRVPFDHSSQ
+588 YLRVPFDRSSQ
-599 TPPERTAQKLRNALR
+599 QFEERSASRARNILR

>member
-1 MLCLSGEEQQKPDLR
+1 MKSGIS
-16 EKQSL
+16 QSRI
-21 KFVPSNLRNSWR
+21 NWRSWI
-33 TGSLVLIVVLAW
+33 LIGVVVMAW
-45 LVISARLVYLQYI
+45 LVISGRLIYLQYV
-58 GHRQFAR
+58 GHRQFKT
-65 VVARQ
+65 VVTRQ
-70 QVYKEKIPAR
+70 QVFKEKIPAR

-101 YVVPQRLENEK
+101 YVVPQRLK
-112 SVARICDLLQLDQAA
+112 GTQQAIQVCAALQLDQRH
-127 FRNRLQENQD
+127 FLKRLDENGD

-144 RRLSDRELS
+144 RRLTDAELAQI
-153 GVRALDLSDDAWGF
+153 RDLDLSDDAWGF

-173 QYPQGALA
+173 QYPQGTLA

-197 LEEAFNHL
+197 LEEAFDHL

-211 HRFLIR
+211 YRFLVR

-254 QLQSIVEEWKPKSA
+254 ELQGIVKDWKPKSA

-277 CEVLAMASVP
+277 CEVLALASVP
-287 TFDLNHP
+287 SFNLNHP
-294 EGIDESA
+294 EQIEERA

-320 IVAAALEKGLI
+320 IVAAALEKGLVKR
-331 QTDEEFDC
+331 DDEFDC

-348 RLLHDHHSYGVL
+348 RLLHDHHSYGML
-360 SVTDVLV
+360 SLTDILV

-376 IGEKLTNPGL
+376 IGERLTNAGL

-407 GGIVRPL
+407 TGIVRPL
-414 KNWNIYSTGSIPM
+414 KSWNIYSTGSVPM
-427 GQEIAVTPVQLI
+427 GQEIAVTPIQLI
-439 TGHVALANQGKLLNP
+439 TAHVALANQGKLLNP

-468 SEEEPAQVRPL
+468 SEDEPAQVRPL
-479 VSTPI
+479 VSTPL

-490 DWLVQ
+490 DWLVR
-495 VPMVETVTRGT
+495 VPMVETVERGT
-506 GRKAQLEEYVVFGK
+506 GRRAKLDEYTVFGK
-520 TGTAQKPDPQ
+520 TGTAQKPDPR
-530 TGKYSSELHVSS
+530 TGQYSSQLHVSS

-573 IAGPPAAKI
+573 IAGPPAAEI
-582 LKQTLM
+582 LRKTLL
-588 YQRVPFDHSSQ
+588 YLRVPFDRSSQ
-599 TPPERTAQKLRNALR
+599 HFEDRSASRRRNILR